1 MLNLA
6 SLNDLITIAVK
17 KDDKIREFFFYF
29 FTPRNIRVSAKDE
42 FPFPYDGNSVVLSIA
57 ATVKLTGAPA
67 MQCSTPAQQ
76 PVRIVPNRIL
86 QKITQMTKIA
96 ITAVQNRRVHKF

>member
-1 MLNLA
+1 M
-6 SLNDLITIAVK
+6 VK
-17 KDDKIREFFFYF
+17 KNDKITELLLF

-42 FPFPYDGNSVVLSIA
+42 FAIPYDGNSVVLSIA
-57 ATVKLTGAPA
+57 ATVKLTDIPA

-86 QKITQMTKIA
+86 QKIAQMTKIV